1 MLTFYMTPGSCTTGI
16 HILLEE
22 VEAVFSVELVNLLA
36 GDHRT
41 EGFLAVNPKGS
52 IPVLALEAGVALTE
66 FEAIACWIAWQ
77 YPRKKLMPADPLA
90 AARVVELMSY
100 SVSFLHMQA
109 FARWFTPEKFCVS
122 EQDIEQVK
130 ATAQEKI
137 QQGFAV
143 VEAGLP
149 DSGYACGEFS
159 IADAALFYVEF
170 WADRSGMSLPTKM
183 RQHFNAML
191 KRPAVR
197 QVLAEEGY
205 RV

>member
-22 VEAVFSVELVNLLA
+22 AEAIFSVELVNLLA
-36 GDHRT
+36 GDQHSERYRQ
-41 EGFLAVNPKGS
+41 LNPKGS
-52 IPVLALEAGVALTE
+52 IPMLQLDADVVLTE
-66 FEAIACWIAWQ
+66 FEAIACWIAWTF
-77 YPRKKLMPADPLA
+77 PRKKLLPADPLQA
-90 AARVVELMSY
+90 AKAIELMSY
-100 SVSFLHMQA
+100 SVNFLHMQA
-109 FARWFTPEKFCVS
+109 FARWFTPEKFCQAGQDV
-122 EQDIEQVK
+122 EQMK
-130 ATAQEKI
+130 TLALEKI

-143 VEAGLP
+143 VEVGLP
-149 DSGYACGEFS
+149 ETGFACGEFS

-170 WADRSGMSLPTKM
+170 WADRSGMDMPPKM
-183 RQHFNAML
+183 RQHFTAML